1 MQDISQWKEEELR
14 KELEK
19 IITSPTRSQISTS
32 DIRVGMMSSTCLN
45 EKVGD
50 ITLLFDTLHHK
61 AITEERE
68 RIVKALIEQ
77 AEPYENSKWHNQL
90 SIETIKKIIS
100 NE

>member
-1 MQDISQWKEEELR
+1 MQDISQWKEEFILETRAEFLR
-14 KELEK
+14 FYLKL
-19 IITSPTRSQISTS
+19 PYRSDTKYP
-32 DIRVGMMSSTCLN
+32 DIEIANWWLS
-45 EKVGD
+45 K
-50 ITLLFDTLHHK
+50 FDTFHHK